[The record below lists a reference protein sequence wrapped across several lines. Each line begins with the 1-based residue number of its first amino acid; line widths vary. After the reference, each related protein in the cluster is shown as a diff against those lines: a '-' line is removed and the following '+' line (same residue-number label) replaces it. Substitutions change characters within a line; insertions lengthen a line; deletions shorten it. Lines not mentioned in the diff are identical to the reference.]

1 MKHIAVLFEGDI
13 NWRLGVFNA
22 VLNRAKHLQQVA
34 DYEVVVH
41 MFQLYDGWLMR
52 LFRRSPKLE
61 GRPDEI
67 TALGMKVH
75 ITWFRRRWT
84 DVLIHRLFHK
94 PPPALMRRL
103 HRLGWEMRGYDLV
116 SAHDRMAGHAA
127 VFASENLH
135 IPCFITWHGATIYTE
150 PPRDPMIKAMT
161 INLLHRAT
169 CNFFVSQGL
178 LDRAHADLTTG
189 FPAEVLRNG
198 ASAEFHRYS
207 DERRAELRRHY
218 NIPEGTQVV
227 AYLGR
232 FEPVKNVTLLPEI
245 YQEIERKHGKKL
257 VFWAIGIG
265 FQLEET
271 AQLMKERGIDC
282 LFTGRVPHEEI
293 PDMLNCVD
301 LLVLPSSL
309 EGLPL
314 VVIEALSCGAHVV
327 ATNVIGTVEAV
338 GRENA
343 IDLGDNFVD
352 RFTTRAAQLL
362 QGGIEQ
368 KLPPEVSWTAT
379 AEKENRIYQHY
390 LNNSTDFAES

>member
-1 MKHIAVLFEGDI
+1 MKKIAVVFEGDI

-22 VLNRAKHLQQVA
+22 VLNRAKHLQQA
-34 DYEVVVH
+34 SDYKVDVH

-52 LFRRSPKLE
+52 LLRKSPKLDK
-61 GRPDEI
+61 RPDEI
-67 TALGMKVH
+67 EDLGMKVH
-75 ITWFRRRWT
+75 ITWHRRRWS
-84 DVLIHRLFHK
+84 DVILHRLFHK
-94 PPPALMRRL
+94 PPRALMRRL

-116 SAHDRMAGHAA
+116 SAHDRMAGHAGI
-127 VFASENLH
+127 FAQEHLH

-150 PPRDPMIKAMT
+150 PPRDPMIKEAT
-161 INLLHRAT
+161 IKLLHKAD

-178 LDRAHADLTTG
+178 LDRAHADLTDG
-189 FPAEVLRNG
+189 FPAEVLLNG
-198 ASAEFHRYS
+198 ASSEFHRYS
-207 DERRAELRRHY
+207 DERRAQLRQHY
-218 NIPEGTQVV
+218 HIGEGKKVV

-232 FEPVKNVTLLPEI
+232 FEPVKNVLMLPKIFSEI
-245 YQEIERKHGKKL
+245 QRKHGNNL

-271 AQLMKERGIDC
+271 SRLMKEKGIDC
-282 LFTGRVPHEEI
+282 LFTGRVPHSEI

-327 ATNVIGTVEAV
+327 ATNVIGTAEAV

-343 IDLGDNFVD
+343 IDLGDHFVE
-352 RFTTRAAQLL
+352 RFTDRAVQLL
-362 QGGIEQ
+362 SGNIDQQ
-368 KLPPEVSWTAT
+368 LPPEVSWTAT
-379 AEKENRIYQHY
+379 AEKEKRIYQKC
-390 LNNSTDFAES
+390 LGE

>member
-1 MKHIAVLFEGDI
+1 MKKIAVLFEGDI

-22 VLNRAKHLQQVA
+22 VLNRAKHLQQIS
-34 DYEVVVH
+34 DYKVDVH

-52 LFRRSPKLE
+52 LFRKSQKLTS
-61 GRPDEI
+61 RPDEI
-67 TALGMKVH
+67 EDLGMKVH
-75 ITWFRRRWT
+75 ITWYRRRWS
-84 DVLIHRLFHK
+84 DVILHRFFHK
-94 PPPALMRRL
+94 PPRALLKRL
-103 HRLGWEMRGYDLV
+103 HKLGWEMRGYDLV

-127 VFASENLH
+127 VFAQEHLH

-150 PPRDPMIKAMT
+150 PPRDPMIKEMT
-161 INLLHRAT
+161 IKLLHQAD

-178 LDRAHADLTTG
+178 LDRAHADLTDG

-198 ASAEFHRYS
+198 ASAEFQRYS
-207 DERRAELRRHY
+207 EDRRAQLRKKY
-218 NIPEGTQVV
+218 NIPEGRKVV

-232 FEPVKNVTLLPEI
+232 FEPVKNVTMLPEI
-245 YQEIERKHGKKL
+245 YSEILRKYGKDL
-257 VFWAIGIG
+257 VFWAIGLG

-271 AQLMKERGIDC
+271 ARMMKDKGIEC
-282 LFTGRVPHEEI
+282 LFTGRVPHSEI

-327 ATNVIGTVEAV
+327 ATNVIGTAEAV

-343 IDLGDNFVD
+343 IDLGENFVD
-352 RFTTRAAQLL
+352 RFTDRAVQLL
-362 QGGIEQ
+362 HGGIDQ

-379 AEKENRIYQHY
+379 AEKENRIYQKY
-390 LNNSTDFAES
+390 LNIQLRTNN

>member
-1 MKHIAVLFEGDI
+1 MKKIAVLFEGDI

-22 VLNRAKHLQQVA
+22 VLNRAKHLQQIT
-34 DYEVVVH
+34 DYKVDVH

-52 LFRRSPKLE
+52 LFRKSKKLTS
-61 GRPDEI
+61 RPDEI
-67 TALGMKVH
+67 EDLGMKVH
-75 ITWFRRRWT
+75 ITWYRRRWS
-84 DVLIHRLFHK
+84 DVILHRVFHK
-94 PPPALMRRL
+94 PPRSLMKRL

-127 VFASENLH
+127 VFAQEHLH

-150 PPRDPMIKAMT
+150 PPRDPMIKEAT
-161 INLLHRAT
+161 IKLLHQAD

-178 LDRAHADLTTG
+178 LDRAHADLTDG

-198 ASAEFHRYS
+198 ASAEFHRYK
-207 DERRAELRRHY
+207 DKLRAELRKLY
-218 NIPEGTQVV
+218 NIPEGKKVV

-245 YQEIERKHGKKL
+245 YQEIQRKYGNDL
-257 VFWAIGIG
+257 VFWAIGLG
-265 FQLEET
+265 YQLEET
-271 AQLMKERGIDC
+271 QRMMQDKGICC
-282 LFTGRVPHEEI
+282 LFTGRVPHDVI

-327 ATNVIGTVEAV
+327 ATNVIGTAEAV

-352 RFTTRAAQLL
+352 RFTDRAVQLL
-362 QGGIEQ
+362 HGGIDQ
-368 KLPPEVSWTAT
+368 QLPPEVSWTAT
-379 AEKENRIYQHY
+379 AEKEKRIYEQY
-390 LNNSTDFAES
+390 LDK

>member
-1 MKHIAVLFEGDI
+1 MKKIAVLFEGDI

-22 VLNRAKHLQQVA
+22 VLNRAKHLQQIT
-34 DYEVVVH
+34 DYKVDVH

-52 LFRRSPKLE
+52 LIRKSPKLTS
-61 GRPDEI
+61 RPDEI
-67 TALGMKVH
+67 EDLGMKVH
-75 ITWFRRRWT
+75 ITWHRRRWS
-84 DVLIHRLFHK
+84 DVILHRFFHK
-94 PPPALMRRL
+94 PPRALMKRL
-103 HRLGWEMRGYDLV
+103 HKLGWEMRGYDLV

-127 VFASENLH
+127 VFAQQHLH

-150 PPRDPMIKAMT
+150 PPRDPMIKEIT
-161 INLLHRAT
+161 IKLLHQAD

-178 LDRAHADLTTG
+178 LDRAHADLTDG

-198 ASAEFHRYS
+198 ASAEFQRYS
-207 DERRAELRRHY
+207 DERRAELRKKY
-218 NIPEGTQVV
+218 NIPEGKKVI

-232 FEPVKNVTLLPEI
+232 FEPVKNVLLLPEI
-245 YQEIERKHGKKL
+245 YKEIQRKYGNDL
-257 VFWAIGIG
+257 VFWAIGLG

-271 AQLMKERGIDC
+271 ERLMKEKGIDC
-282 LFTGRVPHEEI
+282 LFTGRVPHEII

-327 ATNVIGTVEAV
+327 ATNVIGTAEAV

-352 RFTTRAAQLL
+352 RFTDRAVLL
-362 QGGIEQ
+362 LRGGVDQ

-379 AEKENRIYQHY
+379 AEKEKRIYQKY
-390 LNNSTDFAES
+390 LEK